1 MMRLTLAM
9 GRKRSCSFVGLLQGF
24 LPAMNEGVQERE
36 RDKGIADDISE
47 GGGLGTSVYKAE
59 DGEDERAKKE
69 RIGKVALMQTEN

>member
-1 MMRLTLAM
+1 MLFCGAVA
-9 GRKRSCSFVGLLQGF
+9 GISSCQ
-24 LPAMNEGVQERE
+24 NEGVQERE